1 MAKPLKDFFKEL
13 QTKGAIK
20 STDLDTVLSASA
32 LNDIELPDD
41 FVTGFESSFLTV
53 DRAKNDPAIVAEI
66 QKASNR
72 SAFAA
77 FDEKVNGFFQFID
90 PADVEEI
97 KKTDA
102 TYEKYDKLKAALKK
116 SKEAGKGKLNEDANK
131 IQEQLNQQ
139 IVELKAAHKIDLKA
153 QEEKINTAITNG
165 MLKTKILAFKFADA
179 FTPLRESIAELIT
192 NNVRGKFVLSMDK
205 GELKLLQPVP
215 GSDTLVE
222 AYEGNNEKLTVD
234 KLLERELDKFIA
246 KSNGTG
252 GNEGGNQPPAGGAPK
267 VPDLKTATLAQLR
280 QFMPAQ

>member
-1 MAKPLKDFFKEL
+1 MAKPLKDFIKEL

-20 STDLDTVLSASA
+20 SADLDTALAASA
-32 LNDIELPDD
+32 LTDIELPDD
-41 FVTGFESSFLTV
+41 FVSGFDASFLTV

-90 PADVEEI
+90 PADVDEI

-102 TYEKYDKLKAALKK
+102 TYEKYDKLRAALKK
-116 SKEAGKGKLNEDANK
+116 AKEAGKGKINEDANK
-131 IQEQLNQQ
+131 ILEQKSQE
-139 IVELKAAHKIDLKA
+139 IVELKAAHKAELKA

-165 MLKTKILAFKFADA
+165 ILKTKILSFKFADA

-192 NNVRGKFVLSMDK
+192 NNVRGKFTLSMDK
-205 GELKLLQPVP
+205 GDLKLLQAVQ
-215 GSDTLVE
+215 GSDSLVE
-222 AYEGNNEKLTVD
+222 AFEGNEKLTVD

-246 KSNGTG
+246 KSNGAG
-252 GNEGGNQPPAGGAPK
+252 VNEGGAPPPTGGAPK
-267 VPDLKTATLAQLR
+267 VPDVKTATLEQLR
-280 QFMPAQ
+280 RFAHA